1 MPPDPPGLA
10 VHVGAGRP
18 AGPRHAHWP
27 AVRSW
32 RDTVERMSRL
42 AAAAGITCQHQLLG
56 SRASRA
62 EVTGT
67 LRQAAAAL
75 HPRGHLMLT
84 FTGHSDRERIR
95 PDRPPEVAWC
105 LADGTLPL
113 SEVAALLAAVPPTVF
128 ITVIADTCYAAALS
142 RFTIPATVVLLA
154 ACGPDQE
161 ILANPATGFA
171 ARLERLMLADGQ
183 PNPACT
189 SYLWLSRQFRRDS
202 PDVERPQVWTNRP
215 SVWSQRPLR
224 HPAPRLP
231 IQAAAWDKAWM
242 PQPCRSS
249 DVVAASMSF
258 GSAGMPGVLTL
269 GGTPGKRKATA

>member
-1 MPPDPPGLA
+1 MPPDLPGLA

-32 RDTVERMSRL
+32 RDTLERMSRP
-42 AAAAGITCQHQLLG
+42 ATAAGITRQHQLLG

-62 EVTGT
+62 EVT
-67 LRQAAAAL
+67 
-75 HPRGHLMLT
+75 
-84 FTGHSDRERIR
+84 
-95 PDRPPEVAWC
+95 
-105 LADGTLPL
+105 
-113 SEVAALLAAVPPTVF
+113 
-128 ITVIADTCYAAALS
+128 DTCYAAALS

-224 HPAPRLP
+224 YPAARLP
-231 IQAAAWDKAWM
+231 TQAAAWDKAWM